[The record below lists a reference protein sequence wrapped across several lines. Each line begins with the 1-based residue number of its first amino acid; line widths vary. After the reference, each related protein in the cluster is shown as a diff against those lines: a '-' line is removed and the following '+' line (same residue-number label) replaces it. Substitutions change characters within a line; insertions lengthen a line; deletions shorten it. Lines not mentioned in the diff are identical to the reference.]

1 MTDPAIDPGDERID
15 WRGDPVRCDA
25 CAQRL
30 LLFVRKCEPGH
41 ACVEDRYAR
50 RIDRFFD
57 WNPDL
62 ANDHVRHLHFEV
74 RAIAAKHADVF
85 RLPALLDD
93 PEEAVRWNAVRRLPM
108 RYKKMLRNDPHREV
122 RIRVAGHLD
131 DADLVPMMH
140 DSDYYVRLVVA
151 RRISPALLGAMIR
164 DEEREVRRVVASR
177 ILLNMLGAMTHDP
190 DPTVRLCI
198 ADRMSGETIVSMRDD
213 PDWRVRYKVA
223 DLTTDVD
230 ALHFLARDEDPLVRE
245 MASGRLSG
253 TDASNREM
261 AS

>member
-1 MTDPAIDPGDERID
+1 MMTNPATDPGDERID
-15 WRGDPVRCDA
+15 WRGDPVRCDT

-30 LLFVRKCEPGH
+30 LLFVRKCAPGH

-62 ANDHVRHLHFEV
+62 ANDHVNHKHFEV

-108 RYKKMLRNDPHREV
+108 RYKKMLRDAREV
-122 RIRVAGHLD
+122 RIRIAGHLD
-131 DADLVPMMH
+131 DADLVQMMQ

-151 RRISPALLGAMIR
+151 RRIAPALLGAMMQ
-164 DEEREVRRVVASR
+164 DEEPEVRRVVASR
-177 ILLNMLGAMTHDP
+177 ISPPMPGAMVHDP
-190 DPTVRLCI
+190 DPLVRLCV
-198 ADRMSGETIVSMRDD
+198 AERMTGETISAMRGDV
-213 PDWRVRYKVA
+213 DWRVRHAVA
-223 DLTTDVD
+223 SRTSDAEILRLLT
-230 ALHFLARDEDPLVRE
+230 RDQDPLVRE
-245 MASGRLSG
+245 MASDRLYG
-253 TDASNREM
+253 NDAPHREM